1 MKVDDIQKL
10 LEQSTSHFIVGPLV
24 IKVLQDNYGGDK
36 TALIGDE
43 TGTVKLH
50 QQAATNP
57 LIRAGAVIRLFSIY
71 VESHC
76 LHFRKTSLVDPAL
89 KIAKREVL
97 DLKAELDPWFTV
109 EVVQSVNLAY
119 SHYNTIY
126 Y

>member
-1 MKVDDIQKL
+1 MKIDDIQKL

-50 QQAATNP
+50 QQTATNP

-76 LHFRKTSLVDPAL
+76 LHFRKTSLVDSAL

-109 EVVQSVNLAY
+109 EVIQSKFSTL
-119 SHYNTIY
+119 TL
-126 Y
+126 